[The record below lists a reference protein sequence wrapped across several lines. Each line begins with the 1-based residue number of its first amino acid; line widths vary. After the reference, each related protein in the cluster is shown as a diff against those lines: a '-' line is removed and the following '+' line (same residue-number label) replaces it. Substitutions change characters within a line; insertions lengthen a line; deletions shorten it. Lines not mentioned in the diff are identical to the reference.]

1 MPPDNFPAYLNG
13 SFDYLAK
20 VAIRFA
26 TTFGGKAPQELGSP
40 SHTSVASNSALIKRQ
55 GSFVAGVS

>member
-1 MPPDNFPAYLNG
+1 MPKDNFPAYPDG

-20 VAIRFA
+20 VASQFA
-26 TTFGGKAPQELGSP
+26 TTFGGKDPQELGSP
-40 SHTSVASNSALIKRQ
+40 SYLSVASNNTLMKRQ